1 MLTTTLVVLGVLL
14 TLAGTLILLSLH
26 RIGPT
31 EVGLVT
37 RRFSRRRLSEDNP
50 IAFQGEAGYQAELLM
65 PGIRFQFCLLYSVQ
79 RFAWVQ
85 IPAGQL
91 GVVIAQ
97 IGKPLPNGA
106 KSAIYKP
113 EFEQF
118 TDLPAFIK
126 NGGQKGV
133 QRPVL
138 SPGTTLPMHPVAFL
152 VITRDRVYGVPI
164 SERFASAGPLTA
176 ASFALHPDNLE
187 VVRIERDLATHQ
199 DMIGIV
205 TVFEGDPLDSGDI
218 ASRIDS
224 YADVAA
230 LEAGNAPDA
239 EIIERLLS
247 NKNSLHNSYQDFQS
261 FLDRKGRIGLQHDP
275 LLHGAYNL
283 NPFLVRVERVPM
295 LVVEQGQVAVI
306 KSYVGL
312 PSADTSGSD
321 FKFGTLV
328 RPGHRGIW
336 QEPLRTGK
344 YPINLYCYKAELVP
358 TAILTLNWAER
369 VSAAHKLDAKLESIV
384 AKSSEGFVFKM
395 DLQVQIH
402 IPDAHAPRVISTV
415 GTINNLVDEVLQ
427 AAVGNHFRDTLQSMP
442 AVQFIETRQQVQRT
456 AYERIRQ
463 QLETYFIETRGV
475 YIQDVILPQELVGVL
490 TEREIA
496 KQEIATFEQQ
506 KQAQLQ
512 RIETE
517 QARGTADMQVE
528 LAKSKVGVTI
538 RTNNANARKAEAEGE
553 SFYIEQTG
561 QAKGAEVRA
570 VGMAKAEAFDA
581 QVKALGVNATA
592 LVNAVEALSKSGTPI
607 VPNILVTGGGG
618 TIEALA
624 ATLLRNLAGKPLG
637 YSESKS

>member
-1 MLTTTLVVLGVLL
+1 MLTLTLVVLAVLL
-14 TLAGTLILLSLH
+14 TVAGILILLSLH

-37 RRFSRRRLSEDNP
+37 RRFSNRRLTDDNP

-65 PGIRFQFCLLYSVQ
+65 PGIRFKFCLLYGVQ
-79 RFAWVQ
+79 KYPWVQ
-85 IPAGQL
+85 IPAGQI

-97 IGKPLPNGA
+97 IGEPLPNGA
-106 KSAIYKP
+106 KSAVYRK
-113 EFEQF
+113 EFGQF
-118 TDLPAFIK
+118 TDLATFVQ

-138 SPGTTLPMHPVAFL
+138 APGTTLPLHPVAFL
-152 VITRDRVYGVPI
+152 VITRDRVYGIPV
-164 SERFASAGPLTA
+164 SEQIQKDGPLTA
-176 ASFALHPDNLE
+176 ASFGLHPSDLE
-187 VVRIERDLATHQ
+187 VVRIQRDPASQQ
-199 DMIGIV
+199 DLIGIV
-205 TVFEGDPLDSGDI
+205 TVYEGDPLASGDI
-218 ASRIDS
+218 ASRLGGYTDI
-224 YADVAA
+224 AA
-230 LEAGNAPDA
+230 TEQSAATDA
-239 EIIERLLS
+239 EIIERLLAS
-247 NKNSLHNSYQDFQS
+247 KNERHNSYQDFQS
-261 FLDRKGRIGLQHDP
+261 FLDQNGRIGLQHDP
-275 LLHGAYNL
+275 LLYGAYNL

-312 PSADTSGSD
+312 PTADTSGTD

-344 YPINLYCYKAELVP
+344 YPINPYCYKAELVP

-369 VSAAHKLDAKLESIV
+369 VSAAHKLDAKLESII
-384 AKSSEGFVFKM
+384 AKSNEGFVFKM

-402 IPDAHAPRVISTV
+402 IPDARAPRVISTV
-415 GTINNLVDEVLQ
+415 GTINNLIDEVLQ

-442 AVQFIETRQQVQRT
+442 AVRFIETRQQVQRS
-456 AYERIRQ
+456 AYERIRE
-463 QLETYFIETRGV
+463 QLDAYFVETRGV
-475 YIQDVILPQELVGVL
+475 YIQDVILPQDLVGVL

-517 QARGTADMQVE
+517 QARGTADMQAE
-528 LAKSKVGVTI
+528 LAKSKVGVNI

-570 VGMAKAEAFDA
+570 VGLAKAEAFDA
-581 QVKALGVNATA
+581 QVRALGANATA
-592 LVNAVEALSKSGTPI
+592 LVNAVDSLSKSGTPI

-624 ATLLRNLAGKPLG
+624 ATLL
-637 YSESKS
+637 KSLS